1 MKNRYYFLYPI
12 VVIILI
18 NVLFSFTNFSFDL
31 TEDKKH
37 SIAGQTKTILTEL
50 DDIVFIKV
58 YLDGDFPVEFKHLQ
72 AEVLN
77 LLTSFKSIAGNN
89 FDFEF
94 INPNNL
100 VNETEKT
107 NLFKQLVKNGLSP
120 TDIEVKTASS
130 NSNQIIFP
138 GALIYYKDKQKA
150 VNFLK
155 NSITKKAGEN
165 INASVENLEYEFI
178 STIHTIIKNRTA
190 KIAFLEGN
198 GELSY
203 EQVYDLTE
211 SALKDNNR
219 LSYHYTVERFNI
231 KSFEIDSTTMQVNI
245 AKQIALMSRFKAIVI
260 AQPTIPFNTL
270 DKFLIDQYVMQGGKV
285 LWLIDG
291 VKASMDSLQQSNSFI
306 AVKNDINLDDQL
318 FKYGVRINA
327 NLIEDLRSTEIPIV
341 TGYSN
346 NIPQQSYFPWPYY
359 PLLFSDSKHS
369 ISKGLDAI
377 KCEFASS
384 IDTLKN
390 NIKKTVI
397 LTSSKQSRVTPTP
410 SKVSLGILQNPPP
423 VQSYNKSLIP
433 IAVLLEGE
441 FESVFKNRILPK
453 NKTVAFIEKSKL
465 TQMIVVSDG
474 DIARNNVT
482 ENGDIYPLGYDRF
495 IKYTYPGNKK
505 FIMNTIHYLCDD
517 IGLTKLK
524 SKEIKLRLL
533 DKEKITN
540 NKLLIQFI
548 NILLPLLLLL
558 ISTLIFIHL
567 KNKKYA

>member
-178 STIHTIIKNRTA
+178 STIHNIIKNRTA

-211 SALKDNNR
+211 SVLKDNNR

-453 NKTVAFIEKSKL
+453 NKSVAFIEKSKL

-482 ENGDIYPLGYDRF
+482 KNGDIYPLGYDRF